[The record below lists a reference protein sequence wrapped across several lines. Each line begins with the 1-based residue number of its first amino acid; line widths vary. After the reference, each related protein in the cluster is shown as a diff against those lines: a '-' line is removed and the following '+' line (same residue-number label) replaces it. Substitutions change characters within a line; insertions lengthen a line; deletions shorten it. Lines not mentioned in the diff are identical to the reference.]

1 MTLESHWD
9 ERALESEKPTK
20 AGPEV
25 SIIKDFIV
33 TLKPK
38 KVLEI
43 GMNYGRELKEL
54 EGLALLHGVDFNQKM
69 VDAAKVY
76 VKGKF
81 EKADAR
87 RLPYRSPQFD
97 FVYTDG
103 VLSHIDPECVY
114 EAISEAIRVSKNY
127 ILIVEYLGTRQGRN
141 TISNCKKFTWV
152 HDYDKLLSTQNVI
165 IQYKQTVFFGSDMYY
180 IALLQK
186 LKFFRIEKSEEGA
199 VETVVV
205 PEEKKHRFEIKI
217 GKHKWGIG

>member
-1 MTLESHWD
+1 MSEIHWD
-9 ERALESEKPTK
+9 ERALEAKNPIK

-25 SIIKDFIV
+25 SIIKEFV
-33 TLKPK
+33 MRLQPK
-38 KVLEI
+38 KILEI

-54 EGLALLHGVDFNQKM
+54 EGLAELYGVDSNKNM
-69 VDAAKVY
+69 IDAAKNY
-76 VKGKF
+76 VHGKF
-81 EKADAR
+81 ETGDACK
-87 RLPYRSPQFD
+87 LPYRSPRFD